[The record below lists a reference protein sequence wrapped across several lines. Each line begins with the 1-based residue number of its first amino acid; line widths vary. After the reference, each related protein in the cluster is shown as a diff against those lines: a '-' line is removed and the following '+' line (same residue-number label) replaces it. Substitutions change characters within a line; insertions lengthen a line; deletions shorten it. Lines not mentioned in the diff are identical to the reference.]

1 MRKIL
6 TLAAILLLVA
16 VSALAEVPKV
26 INYQAKL
33 TDADGVAL
41 NGDYDI
47 TFSIWDA
54 ATGGA
59 CVWGPETHSS
69 VTVTN
74 GLFDVQLGTITTLD
88 IDFSDSLWIEV
99 EVEGVTL
106 GPREKLGTVPYAFRA
121 IYADTAETGGAN
133 TLDEAYDGPSGSG
146 SGRIITA
153 DALAVRIEGATD
165 NSALELDGTFNTG
178 SILNVV
184 QHGTNRGAT
193 IVNTDNGEP
202 TLYLQNSG
210 NSNAL
215 YATSAG
221 SNAIWSDKGITIAGG
236 NAFRMRDSD
245 ATNYISFHPPDLTN
259 DNTYTL
265 PNAYPGDDD
274 DILVSSTGGVMEWK
288 SLAELGGTCQWTYD
302 TDHIYPNHNTDIHI
316 DDASGTYGFYVPASA
331 GMNIGGEFEGGTN
344 GLVGIATGNAGVVG
358 QGPVGVVG
366 ENAADNSILGRLG
379 TASYGVYGAQGTG
392 GTYAGYFDGNG
403 YFSGNVGIGTS
414 PSYKLEVA
422 GDAGFDAHLYHNDD
436 DNTYIYFTPDR
447 IQFYT
452 GGRSMIDVQY
462 SDNEVAIN
470 EGSTQTDFRVEGG
483 TDTHLLFTDGSTDR
497 VGIGTASPSS
507 KLDVNGDLRVDSP
520 TFPGRDYRIS
530 CGGRQEIYTNNDL
543 VEHVSGNKAVI
554 VGTSLG
560 ANRDFYICGETEATK
575 IFTVEGDDQQVGI
588 GTTSPTTQLHTTG
601 GVRFQGVGSTSS
613 NTQILTMDSNGNL
626 AYRNAG
632 SWAGGTDNVT
642 GTGINNR
649 VAYWTGGHTL
659 SYDNLYWDSL
669 NDRLGIG
676 ISPSWKLHVN
686 GTGYF
691 NDGVTINAPLSGT
704 TTALDALSTNTAWA
718 VRAWDQSSGRAI
730 MALANTSSFA
740 TVEAK
745 NQHSNGTGICGLGN
759 NLSASLPSAGAGVY
773 GRGSTYGGYF
783 DGGDGTGV
791 YGTASG
797 TGNPGGYF
805 VNTGD
810 YHSLVG
816 SNDNLTYCATM
827 GYNASGDG
835 VLGIGSGA
843 GTYLHSGSG
852 DGVIGVSDAGSG
864 VIGSHYNGSNNN
876 RWGALGTS
884 TNGVYG
890 TTDNSSG
897 AGVFGSGGSVTTGVY
912 GTTSASDGYGVWGI
926 GTASDGNGV
935 LGTGSNCTHILYSGN
950 GDGLIGVSDAGYG
963 VIGSYYDGS
972 DNNRY
977 GYLGGSSYGV
987 YGHNDAGDA
996 IRGQATRTSTDD
1008 YGVWGTC
1015 NVTEYYGYGGYF
1027 EGGYK
1032 GLSARVSPTPTGSN
1046 TYYGLSAYSSSGTGG
1061 TGTNIAVYGY
1071 ASGGAICRGG
1081 RFRGSGAFAYI
1092 AYQESS
1098 GDTTGGYFDGGTSY
1112 AYVAS
1117 DEGTDDTYG
1126 GYFDGNTGTND
1137 YCYVGLRYSGIDY
1150 STNGAGP
1157 KSTMMDTRA
1166 GRRNLFC
1173 PESPEVWFED
1183 LGSAKL
1189 VNGHCHI
1196 ELDPLF
1202 FDCVKIDQDHPMKV
1216 FIQLND
1222 DCNGVYVKK
1231 GTTGFDVYKLNGGTS
1246 DAAFDYRIMAKR
1258 RGEGYEDVRFPPAPP
1273 RQKKKIDYLD
1283 LTKDIWE
1290 IPQEYRLEWV
1300 KQVPPTERDP
1310 EWLKALTPEQI
1321 QMLGKPHNIPSKQE
1335 TKSVK
1340 ATQKNETIQPSSKEE
1355 SSVDDNK
1362 SPQE

>member
-6 TLAAILLLVA
+6 ILVAILLLVA

-47 TFSIWDA
+47 TFSIWDD
-54 ATGGA
+54 ATGGTR
-59 CVWGPETHSS
+59 VWGPETHSS

-74 GLFDVQLGTITTLD
+74 GLFDVQLGTITTLG
-88 IDFSDSLWIEV
+88 IDFSDSLWVEV

-121 IYADTAETGGAN
+121 IYADNAGEENQTITTGAGITGAEGG
-133 TLDEAYDGPSGSG
+133 TSGDFTMDLDLTSNGGLIFSGSG
-146 SGRIITA
+146 DIRTIGVDFGTGTNQVARGDHTHSAADITSGTLSTDRYSAYSDLVAEGKIASGSIIVTSSNYTSYYNDPDVNRIRSNANPWLQGDVTLQQGTNVTLNQSGNTITINA
-153 DALAVRIEGATD
+153 TAGGVGGSGTATQVAFWDETNSITGTNDLYWDNTDKELEIYNGTNEITLDPGNGSIHFAHGAAPNEGDLIMSGSSDALWISGAD
-165 NSALELDGTFNTG
+165 F
-178 SILNVV
+178 
-184 QHGTNRGAT
+184 
-193 IVNTDNGEP
+193 
-202 TLYLQNSG
+202 
-210 NSNAL
+210 
-215 YATSAG
+215 
-221 SNAIWSDKGITIAGG
+221 
-236 NAFRMRDSD
+236 
-245 ATNYISFHPPDLTN
+245 
-259 DNTYTL
+259 
-265 PNAYPGDDD
+265 
-274 DILVSSTGGVMEWK
+274 
-288 SLAELGGTCQWTYD
+288 
-302 TDHIYPNHNTDIHI
+302 
-316 DDASGTYGFYVPASA
+316 
-331 GMNIGGEFEGGTN
+331 
-344 GLVGIATGNAGVVG
+344 
-358 QGPVGVVG
+358 
-366 ENAADNSILGRLG
+366 
-379 TASYGVYGAQGTG
+379 
-392 GTYAGYFDGNG
+392 
-403 YFSGNVGIGTS
+403 GIGTAD

-483 TDTHLLFTDGSTDR
+483 TDTHLLFTDGSADR
-497 VGIGTASPSS
+497 VGIGTASPSY

-520 TFPGRDYRIS
+520 SFPGRDYRIS
-530 CGGRQEIYTNNDL
+530 CGGRQEIYANNDL

-560 ANRDFYICGETEATK
+560 TNRDFYICGGAEGTK

-613 NTQILTMDSNGNL
+613 NTQILTRDSNGNL
-626 AYRNAG
+626 AYRDAG

-642 GTGINNR
+642 GTGISNR
-649 VAYWTGGHTL
+649 VAYWTGAHTL

-676 ISPSWKLHVN
+676 TSPGSYKLDVN
-686 GTGYF
+686 GNIHIPAGNFVSFLNNGWAIGKDHNADVGHTEDIQIEGWGGIWGSSTIRSFQVISQTGTSPYE
-691 NDGVTINAPLSGT
+691 NHVVLQANLNNGNVGIGTTNPLSKLSVGGDGNASYAIYGT
-704 TTALDALSTNTAWA
+704 GSTYG
-718 VRAWDQSSGRAI
+718 VYG
-730 MALANTSSFA
+730 
-740 TVEAK
+740 
-745 NQHSNGTGICGLGN
+745 NGT
-759 NLSASLPSAGAGVY
+759 SYGVY

-783 DGGDGTGV
+783 DGGTGTGV

-816 SNDNLTYCATM
+816 ANDNSTYCATM

-835 VLGIGSGA
+835 VLGIGSAA

-852 DGVIGVSDAGSG
+852 DGVVGVSDAGYG
-864 VIGSHYNGSNNN
+864 VIGSYYDGVDNNRYGILGSSNN
-876 RWGALGTS
+876 
-884 TNGVYG
+884 GVFGYSNN
-890 TTDNSSG
+890 TSG
-897 AGVFGSGGSVTTGVY
+897 AGVLGNGGSVTTGVY
-912 GTTSASDGYGVWGI
+912 GTTSASDGYGIWGI

-935 LGTGSNCTHILYSGN
+935 LGTGSNCTSILYSGN

-996 IRGQATRTSTDD
+996 IRGEATRTSTDD

-1032 GLSARVSPTPTGSN
+1032 GLSARVTPNPTGSG

-1081 RFRGSGAFAYI
+1081 RFRGSGASAYI

-1231 GTTGFDVYKLNGGTS
+1231 GTTGFDVYELNGGTS
-1246 DAAFDYRIMAKR
+1246 DAAFDYRIVAKR
-1258 RGEGYEDVRFPPAPP
+1258 RGESYEDVRFPPAPP
-1273 RQKKKIDYLD
+1273 RQKKKTDYLD
-1283 LTKDIWE
+1283 LTKNIWE

-1321 QMLGKPHNIPSKQE
+1321 QMLGKPHNIPSKQK

-1340 ATQKNETIQPSSKEE
+1340 ATQKNETIQPSGKE
-1355 SSVDDNK
+1355 K
-1362 SPQE
+1362 